1 MSKQG
6 KRNFRPKIHFTPE
19 KNWNNDP
26 NGLIYLDGIWH
37 LYYQHNPYDVVWG
50 PMYWGHALSKDLLHW
65 EHLPMALYPDELGC
79 MFSGSMAYDEKNTAG
94 FAKNGEK
101 PMVAVYTAHNLET
114 GLEQQCIAYSMDHGM
129 HFEKYYGNPVIKN
142 PGSKDFRDPRVFWNE
157 QKNCWSLV
165 LAAGDHAEFYASP
178 DLKNW
183 EKTGEFGPGVNKV
196 PTVWE
201 CTDLFPIKT
210 EEDAGERKW
219 LLVVSMIHPGTQGRA
234 NIQYFVGDFD
244 GDNFH
249 CTEPVDEPLWLD
261 FGFDN
266 YAGVTYGN
274 YDRPVYLGWGVNP
287 LYANFVPTGEYSGM
301 MTLPRTFT
309 LARTAEGHRLK
320 TRPFG
325 IDALRAGAFP
335 IENGKPLLTESFGL
349 LVQGKAGSITIKN
362 DRGEEVV
369 VKVTEDTISVD
380 RSRSGDLTYFD
391 YCDPVTFRKE
401 DFLVTTTKRYRRGDV
416 NMEIIFDVSSL
427 EVYADGGL
435 ETASAVVYP
444 DAPYQFVAVE
454 GDLKVKMYL
463 AR

>member
-50 PMYWGHALSKDLLHW
+50 PMYWGHAVSRDLLHW
-65 EHLPMALYPDELGC
+65 EHLPMALYPDEIGC
-79 MFSGSMAYDEKNTAG
+79 MFSGSMAYDENNTAG
-94 FAKNGEK
+94 FAKHGEK
-101 PMVAVYTAHNLET
+101 PMVAVYTAHNLEN
-114 GLEQQCIAYSMDHGM
+114 GLEQQCIAYSMDQGM
-129 HFEKYYGNPVIKN
+129 HFEKYYGNPVIPN
-142 PGSKDFRDPRVFWNE
+142 SEIRDFRDPRVFWNE

-165 LAAGDHAEFYASP
+165 LAARDHAEFYASP

-201 CTDLFPIKT
+201 CTDLIHIKT
-210 EEDAGERKW
+210 DSDSGEMKW
-219 LLVVSMIHPGTQGRA
+219 ILAASMIHPGTQGRA
-234 NIQYFVGDFD
+234 NIQYFIGDFD

-249 CTEPVDEPLWLD
+249 CTEPSDEPLWLD

-301 MTLPRTFT
+301 MTLPRTFS
-309 LARTAEGHRLK
+309 LAQTEEGYRLK
-320 TRPFG
+320 TQPFG

-335 IENGKPLLTESFGL
+335 IKNGQPLLTESFGL
-349 LVQGKAGSITIKN
+349 MVQGNAGSITLKN
-362 DRGEEVV
+362 DRGEEVKV
-369 VKVTEDTISVD
+369 EVTEDTITVE

-391 YCDPVTFRKE
+391 FCDSKTFRKE
-401 DFLVTTTKRYRRGDV
+401 DFLVTTTKRYRRGNVD
-416 NMEIIFDVSSL
+416 MEIIFDVSSL

-435 ETASAVVYP
+435 ETASAAVYP
-444 DAPYQFVAVE
+444 DAPYSHVTWE
-454 GDLKVKMYL
+454 GDLKVKMYQI
-463 AR
+463 R